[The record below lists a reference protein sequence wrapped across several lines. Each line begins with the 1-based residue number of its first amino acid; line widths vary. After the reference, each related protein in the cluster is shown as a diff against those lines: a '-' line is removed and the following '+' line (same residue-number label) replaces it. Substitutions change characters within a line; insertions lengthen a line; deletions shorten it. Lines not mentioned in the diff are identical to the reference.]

1 MILPR
6 LLVLC
11 VLAGFV
17 ATSAIPSGALARRA
31 AHPAT
36 PDTPVVVTVTVISVD
51 RAAEIVQRLYPQ
63 ARITVDRSANA
74 FIVVASPQIENEIRT
89 IVSGIDVKNP
99 RAYVS
104 QAQQLHH
111 VMPQQVI
118 PKLQA
123 LYPNARF
130 AAGPNKTIL
139 ISAAQQDEQE
149 IDGIITSIDTPLTTP
164 QPSFPPAE
172 VVRVLQRRPHEV
184 AREVA
189 AAIHGLRVSVSGSD
203 VLLAGAPDAV
213 SHAKDL
219 ISQLD
224 QPQTNMAYTQIYR
237 LRYVDAGSVG
247 DLLKRSF
254 LNVDVTI
261 DKDLNALSVRA
272 TASVQKR
279 IADGIAQLDGMD
291 SGGVT
296 GAQQSGG
303 LPVAQPGTSATAY
316 AGPMGSS
323 EIYSLRAAVPGLNG
337 APSTSATDL
346 ATTVTQAL
354 SSQAPDLKITVPP
367 NSNQMI
373 LTGSPYSIKLAHDMI
388 NQLDVAQ
395 PLVVLDTEVL
405 EVDETVAKNLGL
417 QFSQPVVSTTF
428 TEQTPPLPPNGGTP
442 PPQPIGLLPFTR
454 TPLTLGIQ
462 LNLLIQR
469 GYARILSDPRITTVS
484 GRTASIRAGDTISVL
499 TTAGGGPGTVATT
512 QIQSF
517 QTGVTLDI
525 TPVVNAGNFITV
537 TLHPTVNNL
546 SGILNGVPQIST
558 RDTTTTV
565 GLQADQTLII
575 GGLIEDT
582 QNRTENRIPIL
593 GDIPLVGHLFRN
605 KTVNSQR
612 NELVI
617 TVTPHIVEPGSMK
630 TMPGPA
636 LPAIPTAQPLPTL
649 APGTT
654 LPTPRPVTTPPPA
667 PPFLPQMQLTPP
679 PTIPQAAPTPAPA
692 QTPMYAP
699 TIAPVKNTPQP
710 GAAMPAPMPTAFGQL
725 NVFTYGQAPQ
735 NNYAKPG
742 DPVQIFYAQVSPTV
756 IKDGAPINIS
766 VITTTNVLRVTFG
779 YGTLT
784 TEVKQAGPG
793 QFQATIP
800 FSSAGI
806 SYGSSGQV
814 QMTLKALRADGA
826 MATIPVPVSITY

>member
-1 MILPR
+1 MLRR

-11 VLAGFV
+11 VLVAFV
-17 ATSAIPSGALARRA
+17 AAAIMPSGALARRA
-31 AHPAT
+31 VSGPT
-36 PDTPVVVTVTVISVD
+36 PDAPAVINVTVISVE
-51 RAAEIVQRLYPQ
+51 RAAEIVQRIYPQ
-63 ARITVDRSANA
+63 ARITIDRSANA
-74 FIVVASPQIENEIRT
+74 LIVVASPQVENDIRT
-89 IVSGIDVKNP
+89 IVQGIDVKNP
-99 RAYVS
+99 RSYVS

-111 VMPQQVI
+111 TTPQQVI
-118 PKLQA
+118 PKLES

-130 AAGPNKTIL
+130 AAGPNKTVL
-139 ISAAQQDEQE
+139 ISATQQDQQE
-149 IDGIITSIDTPLTTP
+149 IDTIITSIDTPLTTP
-164 QPSFPPAE
+164 APAFPPAE
-172 VVRVLQRRPHEV
+172 VVRVLQRRPRDV

-189 AAIHGLRVSVSGSD
+189 AAVHGVRVSVSRSD
-203 VLLAGAPDAV
+203 ILLAGPLDDV
-213 SHAKDL
+213 THAKDL
-219 ISQLD
+219 IAQLD
-224 QPQTNMAYTQIYR
+224 QPMTNTRYTQIYR
-237 LRYVDAGSVG
+237 LRYVDAQSVA

-254 LNVDVTI
+254 NGIDVTV
-261 DKDLNALSVRA
+261 DKDLNAISVRA
-272 TASVQKR
+272 TAPVQKR
-279 IADGIAQLDGMD
+279 IADGIAQIDGAYTQ
-291 SGGVT
+291 GGPEET
-296 GAQQSGG
+296 GSGG
-303 LPVAQPGTSATAY
+303 LPVAQPGTSTTAY
-316 AGPMGSS
+316 QGPMGSS
-323 EIYSLRAAVPGLNG
+323 EVYTLRAAVPGLNG

-373 LTGSPYSIKLAHDMI
+373 LTGSPYSIKLAHDLI

-405 EVDETVAKNLGL
+405 EVDETAAKNLGL
-417 QFSQPVVSTTF
+417 QFSQPVVSATF
-428 TEQTPPLPPNGGTP
+428 NEQTPPVPLTGGTP

-454 TPLTLGIQ
+454 TPLSLGLTL
-462 LNLLIQR
+462 NMLIQR

-484 GRTASIRAGDTISVL
+484 GRTASIRAGDTLSIL

-525 TPVVNAGNFITV
+525 TPVVNAGNFVTV

-582 QNRTENRIPIL
+582 ENRTENRIPIL

-617 TVTPHIVEPGSMK
+617 TVTPHIVVPGDNS
-630 TMPGPA
+630 MPGPA
-636 LPAIPTAQPLPTL
+636 LPTIPTPQALPTL
-649 APGTT
+649 APETT
-654 LPTPRPVTTPPPA
+654 LPTPRAVTTPPP
-667 PPFLPQMQLTPP
+667 PPPILPQEALTPP
-679 PTIPQAAPTPAPA
+679 PVIPARATPVPQTA

-699 TIAPVKNTPQP
+699 TIAPVKNTPAP
-710 GAAMPAPMPTAFGQL
+710 GAPMPAPTPTAFGQL

-742 DPVQIFYAQVSPTV
+742 DPVQIYYAQVSPTV
-756 IKDGAPINIS
+756 VKDGNPISVS
-766 VITTTNVLRVTFG
+766 VITTTNVARVTFG
-779 YGTLT
+779 YGTLSADI
-784 TEVKQAGPG
+784 KQSGPG
-793 QFQATIP
+793 QFRSNFP
-800 FSSAGI
+800 FSAAGI
-806 SYGSSGQV
+806 PYGGTGQV
-814 QMTLKALRADGA
+814 QMTIKAYRADGA
-826 MATIPVPVSITY
+826 MATIPVPLSVTY